1 MLATLGDQSG
11 EDCLL
16 SGLGDK
22 PIREE
27 ELEPPETLEGEPE
40 PPGTEAGLKE
50 AAALQLAL
58 HRSLAAAPAQEDSRA
73 LQQALALSLLDSP
86 MLEEHVL
93 RTEGLGGSAQLR
105 VHMSF
110 EQDVDTLHQALE
122 ATLEMHLREE
132 KVGPWAE
139 PPSAELQ
146 ERLGRCHGVIV
157 AQHGDCIN
165 LCGFGEQPARAA
177 RHLAALLAG
186 PHSQCLPA
194 TAAVTSN
201 PPCEFALFC
210 LRTRG
215 WTWTQWLHLSSLP

>member
-11 EDCLL
+11 EDCLP
-16 SGLGDK
+16 SGLGNK
-22 PIREE
+22 SIREE

-40 PPGTEAGLKE
+40 PLGTEAGLKE

-58 HRSLAAAPAQEDSRA
+58 HRSLAAPAQEDSRA

-93 RTEGLGGSAQLR
+93 QTEGLGGSAQLR

-122 ATLEMHLREE
+122 ATLETHLWEE

-146 ERLGRCHGVIV
+146 ERLGQCHGVTV
-157 AQHGDCIN
+157 AQRGDCII
-165 LCGFGEQPARAA
+165 LRGFGEQPARAA

-201 PPCEFALFC
+201 PTCEFALFC

-215 WTWTQWLHLSSLP
+215 